1 MSSLSREVSQHFNQ
15 VHVAGYSHLCQHIY
29 FSPLYFAFAHV
40 LMLLLAIFP
49 PRFTEITVNV
59 KVTNDAVFLLTLL
72 C

>member
-1 MSSLSREVSQHFNQ
+1 M
-15 VHVAGYSHLCQHIY
+15 AGYSHLCQHIY

-59 KVTNDAVFLLTLL
+59 KVTNDAVFLLTLS